1 MEIVQGCTYHFTCT
15 ISYESEVL
23 WSTNEA
29 LAVHHLSYEHEKNWK
44 ERKMPSPQNDSQ
56 APATTVNYSPRDW
69 TVPPPFIWDWLII
82 AGNSMMVLAFAPK
95 LHGSSMETKLLVNV
109 CGFSSIGKDKPRI
122 YFYLNVKLEEEN
134 VFIFTP
140 SPFGI

>member
-1 MEIVQGCTYHFTCT
+1 MTHKLQRPLLT
-15 ISYESEVL
+15 ILPGIE
-23 WSTNEA
+23 
-29 LAVHHLSYEHEKNWK
+29 
-44 ERKMPSPQNDSQ
+44 QF
-56 APATTVNYSPRDW
+56 
-69 TVPPPFIWDWLII
+69 PPPFIWDWLII